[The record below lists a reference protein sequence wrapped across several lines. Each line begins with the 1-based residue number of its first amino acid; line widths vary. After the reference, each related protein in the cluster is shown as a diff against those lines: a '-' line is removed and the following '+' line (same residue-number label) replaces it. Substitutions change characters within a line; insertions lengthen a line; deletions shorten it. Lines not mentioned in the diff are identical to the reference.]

1 VISKQEVKNQIYKQK
16 GFTLI
21 EVIIYI
27 SISSVLLIVVL
38 SFIRNFL
45 IVRNKIT
52 IKSKVQQNAR
62 YAMARMVKEVRYAD
76 DLEVV
81 DQNTL
86 RLYVGDSERNPIY
99 FDLQDGV
106 LYIKEGL
113 GEFVAITG
121 NDVKVGDVLFEDRT
135 TPNSADIV
143 KITLT
148 ISNLETS
155 KSPDSQSTIN
165 LNTYVAKR

>member
-1 VISKQEVKNQIYKQK
+1 MIFRKDLKSNNDQA
-16 GFTLI
+16 GFTLV

-27 SISSVLLIVVL
+27 AVSSVMLIIVV
-38 SFIRNFL
+38 SFVRHIL
-45 IVRNKIT
+45 LVRNKVT
-52 IKSKVQQNAR
+52 ILSKVQQNAR
-62 YAMARMVKEVRYAD
+62 YAMTRMVKEVRYAD

-86 RLYVGDSERNPIY
+86 RLSVGDPLRNPLY
-99 FDLQDGV
+99 FDLQGGV
-106 LYIKEGL
+106 LYMKEGL
-113 GEFVAITG
+113 GDFVAITG

-148 ISNLETS
+148 ISHPDAS
-155 KSPDSQSTIN
+155 VSPDSQATIN
-165 LNTYVAKR
+165 LDTYVAKR